1 MALARL
7 TFYVL
12 WIAPALLLA
21 ALATVMRIRRL
32 DREWPAFFAYCA
44 FSAVR
49 TPILFWVYHRTA
61 AYFYCYWVAEA
72 VGTILALAAIY
83 EVFLHLF
90 RSYDASARL
99 AQSLFRWVGAALVLA
114 AVLTALAAP
123 GNEANRVMAASLV
136 VNRSILLV
144 QCGLLLF
151 LFAAAAYLR
160 LSWRSHAFGI
170 AMGFGLF
177 VGVQMA
183 SGAVQAEAGLIA
195 QETLN
200 LVKMGSYTCAV
211 LVWMTYL
218 LAPQRAEVP
227 ATAPEL
233 ENVKSWNQALLQ
245 LLTR

>member
-1 MALARL
+1 MTLAHL

-12 WIAPALLLA
+12 WIAPAVLLA
-21 ALATVMRIRRL
+21 ALAIGMRVRRL

-44 FSAVR
+44 FSAAK
-49 TPILFWVYHRTA
+49 TPILFLVYHRTT
-61 AYFYCYWVAEA
+61 AYFYSYWVAEA

-114 AVLTALAAP
+114 AVLTAMAVP
-123 GNEANRVMAASLV
+123 GNDANRLMAASLV
-136 VNRSILLV
+136 VDRSAQLV

-183 SGAVQAEAGLIA
+183 EGAVRAQVGLIS
-195 QETLN
+195 QETLS
-200 LVKMGSYTCAV
+200 LVKMASYNCAV

-227 ATAPEL
+227 AAAPEL
-233 ENVKSWNQALLQ
+233 ESVKSWNQALLQ
-245 LLTR
+245 LLLR

>member
-1 MALARL
+1 MTLAHL
-7 TFYVL
+7 AFYVL

-21 ALATVMRIRRL
+21 GLAVVMRMRRL

-44 FSAVR
+44 FSAAR
-49 TPILFWVYHRTA
+49 TPILFWVYHRTT

-90 RSYDASARL
+90 RSYDTNARL
-99 AQSLFRWVGAALVLA
+99 AQSLFRWVGGALVLA
-114 AVLTALAAP
+114 AVVTAMAAP
-123 GNEANRVMAASLV
+123 GNHANRLMAAGLV
-136 VNRSILLV
+136 VDRSTQLV

-170 AMGFGLF
+170 ALGFGLF
-177 VGVQMA
+177 LGVQLA
-183 SGAVQAEAGLIA
+183 EGAVRAQVGLISL
-195 QETLN
+195 ETLS
-200 LVKMGSYTCAV
+200 LVKMASYNCAV

-218 LAPQRAEVP
+218 LAPQGVEVP
-227 ATAPEL
+227 AAAPRV

>member
-1 MALARL
+1 M
-7 TFYVL
+7 L
-12 WIAPALLLA
+12 WIAPAVLLA

-32 DREWPAFFAYCA
+32 DRVWPAFFAYCV
-44 FSAVR
+44 FSAAR
-49 TPILFWVYHRTA
+49 TPILFWAYHQTTT
-61 AYFYCYWVAEA
+61 YFYCFWVAEA

-114 AVLTALAAP
+114 AVLTAMAVP
-123 GNEANRVMAASLV
+123 GNNANRLMAASLV
-136 VNRSILLV
+136 VDRSAQLV

-170 AMGFGLF
+170 AVGFGLF
-177 VGVQMA
+177 LGVQLTEV
-183 SGAVQAEAGLIA
+183 AVRAQVGLVSEA
-195 QETLN
+195 TLN

-227 ATAPEL
+227 AAAPRVEH
-233 ENVKSWNQALLQ
+233 VKSWNQALVHF
-245 LLTR
+245 LTR

>member
-1 MALARL
+1 M
-7 TFYVL
+7 L
-12 WIAPALLLA
+12 WIAPAVLLA

-32 DREWPAFFAYCA
+32 DRVWPAFFAYCV
-44 FSAVR
+44 FSAAR
-49 TPILFWVYHRTA
+49 TPILFWAYHQTTT
-61 AYFYCYWVAEA
+61 YFYCFWVAEA

-114 AVLTALAAP
+114 AVLTAMAVP
-123 GNEANRVMAASLV
+123 GNNANRLMAASLV
-136 VNRSILLV
+136 VDRSALLV

-170 AMGFGLF
+170 ASGFALF
-177 VGVQMA
+177 LGVHLA
-183 SGAVQAEAGLIA
+183 EGAVRAQVGLIS
-195 QETLN
+195 QETLS
-200 LVKMGSYTCAV
+200 LVKMASYTCAV

-218 LAPQRAEVP
+218 LAPQPAEVP
-227 ATAPEL
+227 AAAPRVEQ
-233 ENVKSWNQALLQ
+233 VKSWNQALLQ
-245 LLTR
+245 LLLR

>member
-12 WIAPALLLA
+12 WIAPPVLLA

-44 FSAVR
+44 FSAAK
-49 TPILFWVYHRTA
+49 TPILFWVYHQTA

-114 AVLTALAAP
+114 AVLTAMAVP
-123 GNEANRVMAASLV
+123 GNDANRLMAASLV
-136 VNRSILLV
+136 VDRSAQLV

-170 AMGFGLF
+170 AVGFGLF
-177 VGVQMA
+177 LGVQLTEV
-183 SGAVQAEAGLIA
+183 AVRAQVGLVSEA
-195 QETLN
+195 TLN

-227 ATAPEL
+227 AAAPRVEH
-233 ENVKSWNQALLQ
+233 VKSWNQALVHF
-245 LLTR
+245 LTR

>member
-7 TFYVL
+7 AFYVF
-12 WIAPALLLA
+12 WIAPAVLLA

-44 FSAVR
+44 FSAAR

-114 AVLTALAAP
+114 AAVTAMAVP
-123 GNEANRVMAASLV
+123 GNNANRLMAASLV
-136 VNRSILLV
+136 VDRSVQLV

-151 LFAAAAYLR
+151 LFAATAYLR

-170 AMGFGLF
+170 AMGFGVFL
-177 VGVQMA
+177 GVTLA
-183 SGAVQAEAGLIA
+183 EVAVRAQVGLISDG
-195 QETLN
+195 TLN
-200 LVKMGSYTCAV
+200 LVKMASYTCAV

-218 LAPQRAEVP
+218 LAPQRAEAP
-227 ATAPEL
+227 AATPRV

-245 LLTR
+245 LLQR